1 MTFFNIY
8 SSPIV
13 QLFTLKGGTCDI
25 DWAHA
30 PEYDTVIGRLETNV
44 EISKYNSHRIYST
57 RVGTHTVT
65 FTFSGDIGS
74 TCDVD
79 FTVDYSFD
87 RPNLPKREKVAITR
101 WLLAIWKLECANYS
115 KYVAIPAGNTSD
127 DGVQWRDGYYAKF
140 GFVRINAKEMV
151 LEN

>member
-8 SSPIV
+8 YSPLV
-13 QLFTLKGGTCDI
+13 QLFSLRGNTCSI
-25 DWAHA
+25 DWNHA
-30 PEYDTVIGRLETNV
+30 PEYNTVIGRLNTNV

-65 FTFSGDIGS
+65 FTFSGDIGG
-74 TCDVD
+74 TADVD

-101 WLLAIWKLECANYS
+101 WLLAVWQRECANYS
-115 KYVAIPAGNTSD
+115 VYKAMPAGNTEN
-127 DGVQWRDGYYAKF
+127 GVQWRDGYYAKF
-140 GFVRINAKEMV
+140 GFKRVDAKYMI